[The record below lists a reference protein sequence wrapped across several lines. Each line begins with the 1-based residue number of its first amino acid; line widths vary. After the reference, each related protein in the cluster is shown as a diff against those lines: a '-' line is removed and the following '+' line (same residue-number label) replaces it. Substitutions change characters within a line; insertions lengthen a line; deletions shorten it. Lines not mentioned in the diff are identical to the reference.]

1 MRAVTFL
8 LAITVVAVLA
18 DRAPAAD
25 APRPNFL
32 FIYTDDQRWDA
43 LGVVQR
49 EQGDSARFPWFRTP
63 NLDRLAADG
72 VRFRNAF
79 VVNSLCSPSRA
90 CFLTGRYTHLN
101 GVANNHTPFPADA
114 VTYTGLLRHAGYAT
128 GYVGK
133 FHMGQQTGKRPGCD
147 FSASFIGQGRYEDCP
162 FEVNGETKQTTG
174 WVDDV
179 STDFAAQFLTENKLK
194 PFCLIVGYKS
204 SHGPWSPPE
213 RAKDRF
219 TGEQARPPANA
230 DAQAPYKGKFTAPTA
245 KAKAKNTAKA
255 KAKAEAKAKA
265 AANPGA
271 MVRNYFRTLSAVDD
285 NVGRLLKTLD
295 DLGVAENTVVV
306 FTSDNGY
313 YLGEHGL
320 GDKRSAYDESLRI
333 PFLVRFPKLGAAAR
347 GKVLDQMILNV
358 DLGPTFL
365 DLAGVAVPK
374 EMQGRSW
381 RPLLESK
388 PTDWRKAFFY
398 EYFFERNYAIPTVL
412 AVRTETAKF
421 ITYPGHEEWDEAYDL
436 KADPLETKNLVKD
449 PAAKGIVDGLRA
461 EFARQAKAVDY
472 RVPPTADPPP

>member
-1 MRAVTFL
+1 MRSAVSLFAISAIAI
-8 LAITVVAVLA
+8 LAG
-18 DRAPAAD
+18 RAPAAD

-49 EQGDSARFPWFRTP
+49 EQGDRARFPWFQTP
-63 NLDRLAADG
+63 NLDRIAAEG
-72 VRFRNAF
+72 TRFRNAF

-90 CFLTGRYTHLN
+90 CFLTGQYNHLN

-114 VTYTGLLRHAGYAT
+114 VTYTGLLRQAGYST

-162 FEVNGETKQTTG
+162 FEVNGQTRQTKG

-179 STDFAAQFLTENKLK
+179 STDFAVQFLSENKAK

-204 SHGPWSPPE
+204 SHGPWSPPD

-219 TGEQARPPANA
+219 AGAVSKPAANA
-230 DAQAPYKGKFTAPTA
+230 DAVAPYRGKFTVPE
-245 KAKAKNTAKA
+245 KAKAKDKPKA

-265 AANPGA
+265 VANPGE
-271 MVRNYFRTLSAVDD
+271 MHRNYFRTLSAIDE
-285 NVGRLLKTLD
+285 NVGRLVKTLD
-295 DLGVAENTVVV
+295 DLGLAENTVLVY
-306 FTSDNGY
+306 TSDNGF
-313 YLGEHGL
+313 YLGEHSL

-333 PFLVRFPKLGAAAR
+333 PFLVRYPKLGAAAR
-347 GKVLDQMILNV
+347 GKLIDQMILNI

-381 RPLLESK
+381 RPLLEGK

-398 EYFFERNYAIPTVL
+398 EYFFERSYAIPTVL
-412 AVRTETAKF
+412 AVRTETAKL
-421 ITYPGHEEWDEAYDL
+421 ITYPGHQDWDEAYDL
-436 KADPLETKNLVKD
+436 KTDPLETRNLIKD
-449 PAAKGIVDGLRA
+449 PAAKRLVDELRA

-472 RVPPTADPPP
+472 RVPPTADQPP